1 MDTNDVETFAVNA
14 LGGADRLTVNDLG
27 GTDLARVNADL
38 AANGGGDDGAADEV
52 VVNGTQGDDVVS
64 VSGETRNATAT
75 GLAAT
80 VALTGSG
87 PGVDRLTVNARGGD
101 DVVDASATTAGAT
114 LLTLNGGD
122 GDDVLI
128 GGAGDD
134 TIRGDADDDVLI
146 GGGGTDVLDGG
157 AGDNVVIGF
166 AALTSRSAGA
176 AGADWVS
183 AHAATVDGKTVL
195 DLGGRTVTLPQ
206 AQLSQLH

>member
-1 MDTNDVETFAVNA
+1 
-14 LGGADRLTVNDLG
+14 
-27 GTDLARVNADL
+27 
-38 AANGGGDDGAADEV
+38 
-52 VVNGTQGDDVVS
+52 
-64 VSGETRNATAT
+64 
-75 GLAAT
+75 
-80 VALTGSG
+80 
-87 PGVDRLTVNARGGD
+87 
-101 DVVDASATTAGAT
+101 
-114 LLTLNGGD
+114 
-122 GDDVLI
+122 VLI